1 MEYFIIGATFGIL
14 FGFAVGIL
22 FNGLLRTTKT
32 KREQAAKQR
41 MYFALKELEIEKIML
56 DMATDKRLETEK
68 KIRNNVIPFKK
79 RTEDDIITE

>member
-1 MEYFIIGATFGIL
+1 
-14 FGFAVGIL
+14 
-22 FNGLLRTTKT
+22 
-32 KREQAAKQR
+32 
-41 MYFALKELEIEKIML
+41 ML

>member
-41 MYFALKELEIEKIML
+41 EELKAGRVVLEANSKEKI
-56 DMATDKRLETEK
+56 ATWR
-68 KIRNNVIPFKK
+68 
-79 RTEDDIITE
+79 